1 MPYFM
6 MDDKGRIIA
15 LIKEVQNGSLIVRP
29 ELIADRLISNGLRFS
44 AENVLVHIKR
54 AGVWIIVPFSDLKAG
69 DIVTNCKNGQTSIFT
84 CASDAHR
91 SGDASYDGWL
101 VFSTD
106 GHDYYPED
114 F

>member
-1 MPYFM
+1 

-29 ELIADRLISNGLRFS
+29 ELIADRLISSGLRFS
-44 AENVLVHIKR
+44 AEDVLVHIKR

-69 DIVTNCKNGQTSIFT
+69 DIVTNCENGQTIIFT

-91 SGDASYDGWL
+91 SEDTSYDGWL